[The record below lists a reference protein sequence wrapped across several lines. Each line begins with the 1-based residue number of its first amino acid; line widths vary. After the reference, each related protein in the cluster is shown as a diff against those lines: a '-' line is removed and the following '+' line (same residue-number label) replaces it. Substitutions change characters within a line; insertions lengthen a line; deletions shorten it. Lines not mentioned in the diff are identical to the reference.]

1 MKKIKIMLV
10 DDHAIVRMGLASIL
24 CTKQDLEI
32 VGEADDGE
40 TAIRKAQ
47 QLRPDVI
54 LMDMMLSGMDGA
66 AATAEIHRKTPSCM
80 ILILTTYGT
89 SDGIAH
95 ALEAGASGALLKTVE
110 YPELIASIRAV
121 ADGQRVV
128 APEISRQLRK
138 HPPIPALT
146 DRQRQILTAMVNG
159 HTDADIANI
168 LKLSANSVRD
178 HVTAIFNKL
187 GAANR
192 AEAVAIALRKHLLKI

>member
-24 CTKQDLEI
+24 GTKQDLEI

-47 QLRPDVI
+47 QLQPDVI

-66 AATAEIHRKTPSCM
+66 AATAEIHRKTPSCK

-110 YPELIASIRAV
+110 YPELIAAIRAV

-146 DRQRQILTAMVNG
+146 DRQKQILTAMVNG

-168 LKLSANSVRD
+168 LKLSANSIRD
-178 HVTAIFNKL
+178 HVTAIYNKL
-187 GAANR
+187 NASNR
-192 AEAVAIALRKHLLKI
+192 TEAVAIALRKHLLKI